1 MTVAEIVEA
10 ALRKIGVVGHGQ
22 VATAEQAA
30 TGAQAFNLM
39 IHAWV
44 LDGLDLSLAPEN
56 LPLARMADY
65 AAATDPGIPS
75 ALIEGTIFCL
85 AARLAPEYDK
95 AVMFD
100 EEAFKAKMRN
110 VLRKDVKATME
121 PALQRGAVY
130 SRWRL

>member
-39 IHAWV
+39 IHAWG
-44 LDGLDLSLAPEN
+44 LDGLDLSLSPEN
-56 LPLARMADY
+56 QPLGRMADY
-65 AAATDPGIPS
+65 SAATDPGIPS